1 MYMPPLTQRTL
12 PCPPRHGG
20 VFAVLLA
27 WVTSAAFGLE
37 PLPDTRLAALPVVSA
52 QSNASAQGRAIIE
65 LGRLLFF
72 DPLLSATRDTACAT
86 CHHPRYGW
94 ADGRSTPLGAHSQGL
109 GPERRMTPSHIFPP
123 LPRNTPTILNVAFN
137 GIQTGQTYQPA
148 TAPMFWD
155 NRVLSLEAQA
165 LSPIRS
171 REEMRGDACTE
182 PQAVTQMVG
191 RIAAV
196 QAYRN
201 LFALAFKNDVSAER
215 VALSLATF
223 QRTLIAPTTPFDCFM
238 RGDSAAMTP
247 LQQRGM
253 QAFQRAGCALCHN
266 GPMLSDYKLHALG
279 VIDAT
284 TTRQD
289 FRTPTLRQLP
299 HTAPYM
305 HNGSFKTLEDVL
317 QFYDLMMDAVSETQD
332 GADQNHPPLDPLLR
346 HLNLQPEDHEPILAF
361 LQALSSDDYDRSVP
375 KAVPSGL
382 PPASQ
387 NIDPSPAIK

>member
-1 MYMPPLTQRTL
+1 MPSLPQRTL
-12 PCPPRHGG
+12 PCLPRHAGG
-20 VFAVLLA
+20 MVILLA
-27 WVTSAAFGLE
+27 WVTSAACGLD
-37 PLPDTRLAALPVVSA
+37 PLPDTRLAALPVVSPP
-52 QSNASAQGRAIIE
+52 SNPSAQGRAIAE

-94 ADGRSTPLGAHSQGL
+94 ADGRSTPLGAHSRGL
-109 GPERRMTPSHIFPP
+109 GPERRMSPSHTFPP

-148 TAPMFWD
+148 AAPMFWD

-165 LSPIRS
+165 MIPIRS

-201 LFALAFKNDVSAER
+201 LFAQAFKSDVSAER
-215 VALSLATF
+215 VTLSLAAF
-223 QRTLIAPTTPFDCFM
+223 QRTLIAPTTPFDRFM
-238 RGDSAAMTP
+238 RGDTTAMTP

-266 GPMLSDYKLHALG
+266 GPMLSDYKLHGLG
-279 VIDAT
+279 VIDAS

-317 QFYDLMMDAVSETQD
+317 QFYDLMMDAVSETLD

-361 LQALSSDDYDRSVP
+361 LQALSTDDYDRSVP
-375 KAVPSGL
+375 AEVPSGL
-382 PPASQ
+382 PPASHGTV
-387 NIDPSPAIK
+387 PSSVVK